1 MLDSRRANLAIV
13 SYVTVCAKRR
23 SWFTSLTYMPVGNA
37 EDGQK
42 DKSVAHVI
50 KCTFLNLIAIQK
62 TMTLLTVGINYN
74 TAPVS
79 IRERLAFPA
88 EILDSSL
95 KELWRLKDI
104 SEAAIL
110 STCNRTEFYCEA
122 NTENQQILID
132 WVADHRK
139 IKPTDFTPYLY
150 SHIDSELIR
159 HMFRVACGLDSM
171 ILGEPQ
177 ILGQM
182 KGAYQAAYDAG
193 TLGKH
198 LGRLFQHTFAAAKK
212 VRTDTAIG
220 SSPVSVAF
228 AAVQLAQQIFDKLG
242 EQTAILIGA
251 GETIELTARHL
262 VQQGIGR
269 IIIANRTYDKAHA
282 LAMRFNGYAIAL
294 AELPLHLA
302 EADIVVSSTASQL
315 PILGKG
321 RVESA
326 IKKRKHKP
334 MFMVDLAV
342 PRDIEA
348 EVEQLDDVYLY
359 TVDDLQNTID
369 QNMDNRRRAAEQ
381 AEEIID
387 TQVENFLAWLR
398 AQGAQTTIK
407 DFRLQAELTRD
418 ETLTKTLGLLN
429 SGMAPE
435 EALKRLAHTLTNKLI
450 HTPSAQIREAGANER
465 HDLIAAAREI
475 FKLNTTQ

>member
-1 MLDSRRANLAIV
+1 
-13 SYVTVCAKRR
+13 
-23 SWFTSLTYMPVGNA
+23 
-37 EDGQK
+37 
-42 DKSVAHVI
+42 
-50 KCTFLNLIAIQK
+50 
-62 TMTLLTVGINYN
+62 MTLLAVGINYN

-79 IRERLAFPA
+79 VRERLAFPA
-88 EILDSSL
+88 DSLESSL
-95 KELWRLKDI
+95 KTLWSSQKI
-104 SEAAIL
+104 NGAAIL
-110 STCNRTEFYCEA
+110 STCNRTEFYCH
-122 NTENQQILID
+122 TEDTNPKTLIE
-132 WVADHRK
+132 WVADTKK
-139 IKPTDFTPYLY
+139 ISTKEFTPYLY
-150 SHIDSELIR
+150 SHTDSQSIR

-171 ILGEPQ
+171 VLGEPQ

-182 KGAYQAAYDAG
+182 KTAYQAAYEAG

-198 LGRLFQHTFAAAKK
+198 LGKLFHHTFSAAKK

-228 AAVQLAQQIFDKLG
+228 AAVQLSQQIFNSLSD
-242 EQTAILIGA
+242 QTALLIGA

-262 VQQGIGR
+262 FQNNIGR

-282 LAMRFNGYAIAL
+282 LASQFNGYAIDL
-294 AELPLHLA
+294 SELPTHLA

-348 EVEQLDDVYLY
+348 EVAQLSDVYLY

-369 QNMDNRRRAAEQ
+369 ENMDSRRKAAEQ

-387 TQVENFLAWLR
+387 TQVEHFLSWMR
-398 AQGAQTTIK
+398 SQGAQTVIT
-407 DFRLQAELTRD
+407 DYRQQAALTRD
-418 ETLTKTLGLLN
+418 QALLKAMSELN
-429 SGMAPE
+429 KGRNAE
-435 EALKRLAHTLTNKLI
+435 DVLNFLAHSLTNKLI
-450 HTPSAQIREAGANER
+450 HTPSAQIRDAGENDR
-465 HDLIAAAREI
+465 HDLVAAAREI
-475 FKLNTTQ
+475 FKLPQQ

>member
-1 MLDSRRANLAIV
+1 
-13 SYVTVCAKRR
+13 
-23 SWFTSLTYMPVGNA
+23 
-37 EDGQK
+37 
-42 DKSVAHVI
+42 
-50 KCTFLNLIAIQK
+50 
-62 TMTLLTVGINYN
+62 MTLLAVGINYN

-88 EILDSSL
+88 DILETSL
-95 KELWRLKDI
+95 QDLWRLNGI

-110 STCNRTEFYCEA
+110 STCNRTEFYCESPI
-122 NTENQQILID
+122 ENKQILID
-132 WVADHRK
+132 WVAENRN
-139 IKPTDFTPYLY
+139 IKSADFAPYLY
-150 SHIDSELIR
+150 THQDSQLIR

-171 ILGEPQ
+171 VLGEPQ

-182 KGAYQAAYDAG
+182 KTAYQAASEAG
-193 TLGKH
+193 TLGKY
-198 LGRLFQHTFAAAKK
+198 LGKLFQYTFSAAKK

-220 SSPVSVAF
+220 SSPVSIAF
-228 AAVQLAQQIFDKLG
+228 AAVQLAQQIFDKLS

-262 VQQGIGR
+262 TQHGIGR
-269 IIIANRTYDKAHA
+269 IIIANRTFDKAHA
-282 LAMRFNGYAIAL
+282 LASRFNGYAISL
-294 AELPLHLA
+294 TELPTHLA

-321 RVESA
+321 SVESA

-348 EVEQLDDVYLY
+348 EVEQLKDVYLY

-369 QNMDNRRRAAEQ
+369 QNMDNRRRAALQ

-387 TQVENFLAWLR
+387 TEVEHFLSWLR
-398 AQGAQTTIK
+398 AQGAQNTIR
-407 DFRLQAELTRD
+407 DYRVQAESIRD
-418 ETLTKTLGLLN
+418 EALTKTLKMLNNGL
-429 SGMAPE
+429 SAE
-435 EALKRLAHTLTNKLI
+435 EALNRLAHSLTNKLI
-450 HTPSAQIREAGANER
+450 HTPSTQIREAGANER

-475 FKLNTTQ
+475 FKLSSTQ